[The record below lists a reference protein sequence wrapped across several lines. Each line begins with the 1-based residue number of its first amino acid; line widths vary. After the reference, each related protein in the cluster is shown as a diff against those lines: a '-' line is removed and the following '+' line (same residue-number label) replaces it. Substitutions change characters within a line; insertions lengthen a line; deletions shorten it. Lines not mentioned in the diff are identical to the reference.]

1 MQNTVK
7 AAMPTVLVVDDSESS
22 RELIRKKLDFL
33 GVTDIHM
40 ANNGREGLAV
50 LTAMVSAKARAPD
63 FVICDVFMPEMDGI
77 EFIDA
82 LVRRKFTGSLI
93 MMTGV
98 NHNMLVAA
106 QDYASIKGLSVVGA
120 FTKPLHHEPL
130 GLAMGLA
137 TV

>member
-1 MQNTVK
+1 MHSTVK

-22 RELIRKKLDFL
+22 REVTRKKLDFL

-50 LTAMVSAKARAPD
+50 LNAMARVPD
-63 FVICDVFMPEMDGI
+63 FVICDIFMPDIDGI
-77 EFIDA
+77 EFIDV
-82 LVRRKFTGSLI
+82 LVKRKFKGGLI
-93 MMTGV
+93 VMTGV
-98 NHNMLVAA
+98 SQDMLEVA
-106 QDYASIKGLSVVGA
+106 QHYASIKGLCVVGA

-137 TV
+137 AVPAP

>member
-1 MQNTVK
+1 MHSTVK

-22 RELIRKKLDFL
+22 REVIRKKLDFL

-50 LTAMVSAKARAPD
+50 LNAMVSAKAPVPD
-63 FVICDVFMPEMDGI
+63 FVICDVYMPDIDGI
-77 EFIDA
+77 EFIDV
-82 LVRRKFTGSLI
+82 LVKRKFKGGLI
-93 MMTGV
+93 VMTGV
-98 NHNMLVAA
+98 SQDMLEVA
-106 QDYASIKGLSVVGA
+106 QHYASIKGLCVVGA

-137 TV
+137 PV